1 MTPVTHDKTV
11 ALESI
16 RTAPVKAG
24 QVWRHVS
31 TGRKYFVMAV
41 GLEEATLAPVVV
53 YSGHDDVV
61 WTRPLS
67 VFLSRKDGS
76 WRYIN
81 DDDAAVM
88 TRAAAYVDRA
98 AT

>member
-1 MTPVTHDKTV
+1 MSTMYDKAM

-24 QVWRHVS
+24 QVWRHARS
-31 TGRKYFVMAV
+31 GWKYFVMAV

-53 YSGHDDVV
+53 YSGHDGVV
-61 WTRPLS
+61 WTRRLS

-76 WRYIN
+76 WRFIN
-81 DDDAAVM
+81 DDDASVM
-88 TRAAAYVDRA
+88 TMAAAYVERCS
-98 AT
+98 